1 VLRELADGVLVV
13 TRSRFLAG
21 TIGLVLGLAVALGGL
36 QSVVMPENFG
46 HLDRPDL
53 LGLVLTALAAGM
65 LLGAAL
71 YGVVGPRVSAR
82 AWMAAGIL
90 ATTAGL
96 GLMASL
102 LSPPVVFAGAAV
114 LGAGN
119 AVVGAVTGVLQL
131 QRTPGAVLGRVLGVK
146 TALLMVAAPAGIA
159 LAGIVADLGSPLLAG
174 IGVSGAWVLALV
186 AVLATRALRDL
197 APHSTEP
204 VDPQLHDLEPYD
216 PQSHDLDPRDPMPLD
231 TEPHH
236 PAPTEVPDAQQ

>member
-1 VLRELADGVLVV
+1 
-13 TRSRFLAG
+13 
-21 TIGLVLGLAVALGGL
+21 
-36 QSVVMPENFG
+36 
-46 HLDRPDL
+46 
-53 LGLVLTALAAGM
+53 
-65 LLGAAL
+65 
-71 YGVVGPRVSAR
+71 
-82 AWMAAGIL
+82 
-90 ATTAGL
+90 
-96 GLMASL
+96 
-102 LSPPVVFAGAAV
+102 
-114 LGAGN
+114 
-119 AVVGAVTGVLQL
+119 
-131 QRTPGAVLGRVLGVK
+131 VK